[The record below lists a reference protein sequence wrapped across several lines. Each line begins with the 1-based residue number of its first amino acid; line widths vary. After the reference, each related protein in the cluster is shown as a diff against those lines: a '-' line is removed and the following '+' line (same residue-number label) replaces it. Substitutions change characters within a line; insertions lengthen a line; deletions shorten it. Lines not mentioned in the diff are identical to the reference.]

1 MSFAA
6 RRLMKQFRVQNY
18 KKNIAHSFLHP
29 NQKYNLFNKPP
40 AGAIIDQ
47 FAHGQLVTLDVVPDL
62 ASQLLYFHGGA
73 FRVPMNED
81 QLTMIRSIA
90 ELSGSRLQIAD
101 FPLLPTHSAADILK
115 FAATALQKVAANG
128 VPVFLI
134 ADSAGAA
141 IAVQLLFQ
149 HADQIA
155 GTVLIS
161 PWLDLDLND
170 SEFADRATED
180 VMLDFDVL
188 KQIATEFKSGIGDL
202 HWADPYLP
210 SESLTGSL
218 QIFYGDNELLVPSN
232 KKFAAALGAT
242 TNIKVTVMNFRDGFH
257 DYVLWENLPETKKTK
272 KQISSFIRDQ
282 RDA

>member
-6 RRLMKQFRVQNY
+6 RRLLKQFRVQNY
-18 KKNIAHSFLHP
+18 KQIISQSFLHP
-29 NQKYNLFNKPP
+29 NQKLNLFDEPP

-47 FAHGQLVTLDVVPDL
+47 FDHGRLVTLDVVPDS

-90 ELSGSRLQIAD
+90 ELSGSRLKIAD
-101 FPLLPTHSAADILK
+101 FPLLPTHSAADISK
-115 FAATALQKVAANG
+115 FAATALQKVAANEL
-128 VPVFLI
+128 PIFLI
-134 ADSAGAA
+134 ADSAGAV
-141 IAVQLLFQ
+141 IAAQLLFQ
-149 HADQIA
+149 HANQIA

-188 KQIATEFKSGIGDL
+188 KQIATEFKLGLGGL
-202 HWADPYLP
+202 HWIDPYLP
-210 SESLTGSL
+210 SKSLTGSL
-218 QIFYGDNELLVPSN
+218 QIFYGDNELLVPSD
-232 KKFAAALGAT
+232 KKFVAALEAT
-242 TNIKVTVMNFRDGFH
+242 TNIKVTVTNFRDGFH
-257 DYVLWENLPETKKTK
+257 DYALWENLLETKKTK